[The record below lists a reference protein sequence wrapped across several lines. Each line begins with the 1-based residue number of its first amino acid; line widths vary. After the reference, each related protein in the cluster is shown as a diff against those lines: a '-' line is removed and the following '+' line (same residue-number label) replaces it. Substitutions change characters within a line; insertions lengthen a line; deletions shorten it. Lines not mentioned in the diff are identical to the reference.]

1 MFLKK
6 LFYPFVCIALS
17 GLFFT
22 ACDDDEGFPEGD
34 TPGDGKVV
42 EAIIVNEGQWQ
53 KNLGSLSVIYKDGTS
68 NIDVFRQVNNRPL
81 GDQTQDITCIN
92 DMYFVPLGSS
102 QKVEVVDPSTFES
115 KGTILF
121 EQPSMPQHIVAISD
135 NKAVV
140 SDLKNQLTVI
150 STVAPYGKATECIP
164 VESVVSYMLMA
175 EGKLFAMTQDGVMV
189 YNPDALA
196 AGPVKKFSDVVP
208 MTDKTKFNLDKRGI
222 LWVLGWEGSDGTG
235 YPNGQDGLTLTG
247 INTQTL
253 EVAKKVNIP
262 VATGAGI
269 KSGDI
274 VPYPSFSFPRT
285 DMVEDDIYFTV
296 RTASEDGSD
305 ENSLLSVFVFN
316 TQNFEYRHVI
326 DCKNVHTMYGFGV
339 SPAREIYVLDCLDF
353 SPLLGYAHQYKAD
366 GSVVSIN
373 VGVFPTDVYFPD
385 KHK

>member
-1 MFLKK
+1 M
-6 LFYPFVCIALS
+6 
-17 GLFFT
+17 
-22 ACDDDEGFPEGD
+22 
-34 TPGDGKVV
+34 
-42 EAIIVNEGQWQ
+42 
-53 KNLGSLSVIYKDGTS
+53 
-68 NIDVFRQVNNRPL
+68 
-81 GDQTQDITCIN
+81 
-92 DMYFVPLGSS
+92 
-102 QKVEVVDPSTFES
+102 
-115 KGTILF
+115 
-121 EQPSMPQHIVAISD
+121 
-135 NKAVV
+135 
-140 SDLKNQLTVI
+140 
-150 STVAPYGKATECIP
+150 
-164 VESVVSYMLMA
+164 
-175 EGKLFAMTQDGVMV
+175 
-189 YNPDALA
+189 
-196 AGPVKKFSDVVP
+196 
-208 MTDKTKFNLDKRGI
+208 
-222 LWVLGWEGSDGTG
+222 
-235 YPNGQDGLTLTG
+235 TG

-253 EVAKKVNIP
+253 EVAKKMNIP

-326 DCKNVHTMYGFGV
+326 DCKNVQTMYGFGV